1 MRAEGRSMGEPRW
14 TFVVFGDD
22 WGRHVS
28 SMQHLF
34 LRLLDRSTVVWI
46 DGIGHREPSLSAAD
60 ARRALQKV
68 RSMVRG
74 RASRPAGGP
83 PVVAAAAG
91 PRPHVHVHPRVLPWH
106 LNPVAAAFNRWS
118 LRRDIGR
125 AIDRAL
131 ALPGADP
138 SRLVMVTGSPPS
150 ASVAGTF
157 GERAV
162 IYFCMDDFLELPG
175 TSPHMMDVMERRLLA
190 RADAVVATAQRLVE
204 KKRCAAGRGWHLPQ
218 GVNYA
223 HFAEPRPVPPELARL
238 PRPIIGFAGGV
249 GAAVHADTVAAI
261 ARANASGSV
270 VLVGPVTLPAGTF
283 GERNVH
289 LLGPR
294 PYADLPAYVQAFDAG
309 IIPYVENDWTRAVD
323 PLKLLEYLAAGIPVV
338 ASPLPEV
345 MKYAHAVEVAPLGD
359 AFVDAT
365 MRAALATHP
374 SVREQGRAEARLH
387 TWDARAERFME
398 MVEAACGDTGR
409 APAYAS
415 PGVAR
420 AVVA

>member
-1 MRAEGRSMGEPRW
+1 MGEPRW

-28 SMQHLF
+28 SMQHLC
-34 LRLLDRSTVVWI
+34 LRLLDRSTIVWF

-60 ARRALQKV
+60 ARRALQKA
-68 RSMVRG
+68 RSMLRG
-74 RASRPAGGP
+74 RGSRPA
-83 PVVAAAAG
+83 AAPAIAPAATG

-118 LRRDIGR
+118 LRRDIRR

-150 ASVAGTF
+150 APVAGTF

-162 IYFCMDDFLELPG
+162 IYYCMDDFLELPG
-175 TSPHMMDVMERRLLA
+175 TSPRMMDVMERRLLA
-190 RADAVVATAQRLVE
+190 RADAVVATARRLVE
-204 KKRCAAGRGWHLPQ
+204 KKRCATGQGHHLPQ

-223 HFAEPRPVPPELARL
+223 HFAEPRPVPAELAGL
-238 PRPIIGFAGGV
+238 PRPIVGFAGGV
-249 GAAVHADTVAAI
+249 GAAVHLETVRAI
-261 ARANASGSV
+261 AQANRRGSV
-270 VLVGPVTLPAGTF
+270 VLVGPVTLPPSALDLP
-283 GERNVH
+283 NVH
-289 LLGPR
+289 LLGAR
-294 PYADLPAYVQAFDAG
+294 PYSELPAYVQAFDAG

-345 MKYAHAVEVAPLGD
+345 MKYAHAVAVAPLGD
-359 AFVDAT
+359 AFVEAT

-374 SVREQGRAEARLH
+374 SERERGRAEALAH
-387 TWDARAERFME
+387 TWDVRAERFLAIVADTCGE
-398 MVEAACGDTGR
+398 GAAAAPV
-409 APAYAS
+409 APAPPA
-415 PGVAR
+415 PR
-420 AVVA
+420 AVTA